1 MTRVI
6 LTNKQTGQELPE
18 AELVYETGASLHIR
32 FDGAADAN
40 AFYRDE
46 WDYREVHQFRNGD
59 VLRRKDR
66 DDIYVRYM
74 YVVDT
79 YEPSG
84 QWLEINSDGSTHV
97 YANPSALNNPDW
109 EVV

>member
-18 AELVYETGASLHIR
+18 AELVYESSTAWDIQ
-32 FDGAADAN
+32 FDGAA
-40 AFYRDE
+40 YRNIFRIEE
-46 WDYREVHQFRNGD
+46 WDVREVHTFRNGD

-66 DDIYVRYM
+66 DSAYVRYV
-74 YVVDT
+74 YVVKM

-84 QWLEINSDGSTHV
+84 RWLEVDSYGSVSHH
-97 YANPSALNNPDW
+97 ANPAALNNPDW
-109 EVV
+109 ELV

>member
-46 WDYREVHQFRNGD
+46 WDYREVRTFRNGD

-66 DDIYVRYM
+66 ASHYVRFM
-74 YVVDT
+74 YVVET

-84 QWLEINSDGSTHV
+84 QWLEIHSNGSTFIH
-97 YANPSALNNPDW
+97 ANPAALNNPEW
-109 EVV
+109 EIV